1 MQQVDQFEQAEA
13 RFRAQE
19 LQFLQSRSPD
29 DWHRYAFTHNW
40 DDGLNGL
47 FWIVS
52 QPSCDKATAM
62 LIFWRGEPTAYDYE
76 TDGAKMGDD
85 PYAVAPML
93 RYIAERFNTSG
104 YPRAEI
110 AYDFLQAAGHEPDSE
125 FAEAI
130 EDGRLGDIDLLL
142 ERQQSM
148 TNARVKLHPDL
159 QRLTLPGREVAS
171 YDNADDFHDQ
181 LPVDP
186 DDVADDIREPRPT
199 EPLDYR
205 SISADDASARIR
217 AIRRQVD
224 SSSDDD
230 ADAKKSSGVPSWLKG
245 LFRR

>member
-1 MQQVDQFEQAEA
+1 MQEVDQFEQAEA
-13 RFRAQE
+13 QFRAQE

-29 DWHRYAFTHNW
+29 DWHRYAFAHNW
-40 DDGLNGL
+40 DDGLSGL
-47 FWIVS
+47 SWIVR
-52 QPSCDKATAM
+52 QPNCDKATAM

-76 TDGAKMGDD
+76 TDDSKMGDD

-110 AYDFLQAAGHEPDSE
+110 AYDFLQAAGHEADSE
-125 FAEAI
+125 FAAAI
-130 EDGRLGDIDLLL
+130 EDGRLGDIDLLV
-142 ERQQSM
+142 ERQKPM

-159 QRLTLPGREVAS
+159 QRLTLPGREVAGF
-171 YDNADDFHDQ
+171 DLDDDFYDQ
-181 LPVDP
+181 LPVDGE
-186 DDVADDIREPRPT
+186 DVVEDIRDPRPA
-199 EPLDYR
+199 EPIDYR

-224 SSSDDD
+224 STSDDD
-230 ADAKKSSGVPSWLKG
+230 ADAKKSSAMPTWLKG